1 MAAPGTPASEAGR
14 ASENYRPPSARGRL
28 IAIIAA
34 LLIITN
40 VITGLSAFYLAQP
53 TVSAAALCPGTSG
66 ASKAPAVT
74 YSSSSL
80 GTDSSSTPTTFRID
94 PPVNPTATT
103 VTIVGPWAVDSEAK
117 PFLRVLENFTRIT
130 GTTVIYKQIRQEELT
145 TILPTQFAAGR
156 APGDVIFMVSSFI
169 KANGP
174 NHMLKLNGGN
184 ITDAKYTPGSL
195 DPVKVG
201 ADDYGGVYTG
211 KVKPGF
217 WYRKSFFAAHNLT
230 VPTSFQEFKDLLV
243 KISKISGIRTPIV
256 SGDGVGWPLSDITEH
271 FIATYGGAAMHRA
284 LTNKTM
290 AWTSPE
296 VRAIFADRLVPLL
309 AGKCFSEPLEWNTVA
324 LTNWWGG
331 LHALFFM
338 GSWITGLVPP
348 GVTPVNATDL
358 GVFSL
363 PPVTGTARGIVFAGD
378 YFFIPKYTA
387 NTTGAM
393 QLAQW
398 LAGKEGQDYQ
408 VKQGGHIATALGV
421 PLADYPPVDRGVEQ
435 LMNGVEILSDLDDT
449 IGGQF
454 QTNFW
459 SQLQLLWVSPN
470 QLDSVLASIQA
481 KVSA

>member
-1 MAAPGTPASEAGR
+1 MAGPGTPASEPGK

-40 VITGLSAFYLAQP
+40 VVTGLSAFYLAQP
-53 TVSAAALCPGTSG
+53 TVTAAALCPGTSG
-66 ASKAPAVT
+66 ASRAPAATVVT
-74 YSSSSL
+74 TSVA
-80 GTDSSSTPTTFRID
+80 TDSSSSQFTFHID
-94 PPVNPTATT
+94 PPFQPRAAT
-103 VTIVGPWAVDSEAK
+103 VTIVGPWAGPEAA

-130 GTTVIYKQIRQEELT
+130 GTPVTYKNIRQEDLT
-145 TILPTQFAAGR
+145 QILPTQFASGT

-174 NHMLKLNGGN
+174 AHMLKLTGN
-184 ITDAKYTPGSL
+184 ISDAKYTPGSL

-201 ADDYGGVYTG
+201 TDNYGGVYTG

-217 WYRKSFFAAHNLT
+217 WYRKSFFAAHDLT
-230 VPTSFQEFKDLLV
+230 VPTTFQEFKDLVV

-256 SGDGVGWPLSDITEH
+256 SGDGVGWPLSDVTEH

-284 LTNKTM
+284 LMNKTK
-290 AWTSPE
+290 AWTAPD
-296 VRAIFADRLVPLL
+296 VRAVFADRLVPLL

-331 LHALFFM
+331 LHALYFM
-338 GSWITGLVPP
+338 GSWITGLVSN
-348 GVTPVNATDL
+348 TTDL

-363 PPVTGTARGIVFAGD
+363 PPLTGTARGIVFAGD
-378 YFFIPKYTA
+378 YFFVPKYTA
-387 NTTGAM
+387 IPTEAK
-393 QLAQW
+393 QLAEW
-398 LAGKEGQDYQ
+398 LAGKDGQDFQ

-421 PLADYPPVDRGVEQ
+421 PLADYPAVDRGVAQ

-449 IGGQF
+449 IGGSF

-481 KVSA
+481 KVPT

>member
-1 MAAPGTPASEAGR
+1 MAAPVTPASEAGR

-296 VRAIFADRLVPLL
+296 VRAIFADRLVP
-309 AGKCFSEPLEWNTVA
+309 
-324 LTNWWGG
+324 
-331 LHALFFM
+331 
-338 GSWITGLVPP
+338 
-348 GVTPVNATDL
+348 
-358 GVFSL
+358 
-363 PPVTGTARGIVFAGD
+363 
-378 YFFIPKYTA
+378 
-387 NTTGAM
+387 
-393 QLAQW
+393 
-398 LAGKEGQDYQ
+398 
-408 VKQGGHIATALGV
+408 